1 MSTSSKLERKV
12 LTNDEFEAV
21 RVTHHPAIYEL
32 DAKELQAL
40 RVRLREMH
48 GKARTLTRHKA
59 RVGRGKAAPR
69 GKSFPGTPEQP
80 LRRKQ
85 LIAAALKRVNKE
97 LGRLQA
103 LEART
108 NHVEAAHR
116 ALALK
121 RAGNFVSYPASA
133 TPGDGMQPIVSTRRR
148 TKVHPS
154 KVGRVSQAT
163 KVAQAIK
170 DARA

>member
-1 MSTSSKLERKV
+1 
-12 LTNDEFEAV
+12 
-21 RVTHHPAIYEL
+21 
-32 DAKELQAL
+32 
-40 RVRLREMH
+40 
-48 GKARTLTRHKA
+48 
-59 RVGRGKAAPR
+59 
-69 GKSFPGTPEQP
+69 
-80 LRRKQ
+80 
-85 LIAAALKRVNKE
+85 LKRVNKE